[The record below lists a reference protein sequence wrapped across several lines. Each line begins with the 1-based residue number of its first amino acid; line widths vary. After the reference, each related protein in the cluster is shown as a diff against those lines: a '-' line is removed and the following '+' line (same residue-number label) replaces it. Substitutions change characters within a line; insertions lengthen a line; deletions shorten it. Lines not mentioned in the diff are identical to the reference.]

1 MSANPRRR
9 RAAGSLGDLKRA
21 LWAAICYNRDVIED
35 TDLSHELRQRA
46 SNSLSQA
53 ALAFMRCTEQ
63 AELEQRIRA
72 LECAAERVGRNGHEF
87 S

>member
-1 MSANPRRR
+1 MEKKTRRR
-9 RAAGSLGDLKRA
+9 RRSGSLVDLKKA

-35 TDLSHELRQRA
+35 ADLSHELRQRA

-63 AELEQRIRA
+63 AELEQRIRQ
-72 LECAAERVGRNGHEF
+72 LELAAERNGHG
-87 S
+87 